1 MLMLKKIAAILLLAL
16 FIFNLVG
23 YKAVFYFA
31 QQRADVSLNASL
43 DKQQYNEKDLITI
56 SIPLSMPYQ
65 VSKTDFERV
74 DGEVNIKGQIY
85 KYVKRKVENGKLVL
99 LCMPNHEKMRLESA
113 KDDYSRIAN
122 DIAQNDGNKKSDH
135 SKAFS
140 IKNITLDYD
149 GFQQQFDASVDAV
162 IAGYEIPSNSSDLI
176 TRPLQSAEQPPDFI

>member
-1 MLMLKKIAAILLLAL
+1 MIMLKKIAAILLLTL

-23 YKAVFYFA
+23 YKAVFYFV
-31 QQRADVSLNASL
+31 QQHADASLSASL
-43 DKQQYNEKDLITI
+43 DKEQYNEKDLITI

-65 VSKTDFERV
+65 VSKPDFERV

-85 KYVKRKVENGKLVL
+85 KYVKRKVENGQLVL
-99 LCMPNHEKMRLESA
+99 LCLPNHEKMRLESA

-140 IKNITLDYD
+140 IKNSTLDYD
-149 GFQQQFDASVDAV
+149 EFQQQFDASLKLATVV
-162 IAGYEIPSNSSDLI
+162 YEIPSANSHLI
-176 TRPLQSAEQPPDFI
+176 TRPLQSPEQPPDFI